1 MNSEA
6 ESSGNAA
13 INLGAR
19 QPLLITV
26 LRSKHGGESR
36 ARPRPKTKKLSQ
48 ARVVNP
54 RRLNSAGLD
63 PRGNPLREA
72 IGRIISGSPFLNNRW
87 RMGFCPRDS
96 SLLTIPC
103 SNPTWSKFKSCWLFF
118 YSRYLNIYFSWRV
131 INQRVKYL
139 WNRVWK
145 VNFPLFHCP
154 WIALTRAERSLR
166 RDKEAAKKGKEGE
179 RNGLGWKGKK
189 KYPRKTRKKRKKCH
203 VKLEDGKGE
212 SNSPSLQRFSFF
224 FLRPVHRII
233 PEIWKFYS
241 N

>member
-1 MNSEA
+1 M
-6 ESSGNAA
+6 
-13 INLGAR
+13 
-19 QPLLITV
+19 T
-26 LRSKHGGESR
+26 HG
-36 ARPRPKTKKLSQ
+36 
-48 ARVVNP
+48 
-54 RRLNSAGLD
+54 
-63 PRGNPLREA
+63 
-72 IGRIISGSPFLNNRW
+72 FLPDT
-87 RMGFCPRDS
+87 PRDS

-103 SNPTWSKFKSCWLFF
+103 SNSTWSKFKSCWLFF

-131 INQRVKYL
+131 INQRVSPKYL

-233 PEIWKFYS
+233 NLKFESSILTNYIDLLLS
-241 N
+241 PFSGFLALNNVIILFLFFFQR